1 MKKGQ
6 LDVTDREGMAKFLLA
21 VDKAAPIECVCYAPA
36 TPGLHVCLRSC
47 CADREVCSCV
57 IANAGVSEGVL
68 KLERELEEATRA
80 LFSINVDGVFNTVLP
95 LLAPMRE
102 RRTGR
107 IVIMSSAAAS
117 VPLPGG
123 VAYSATKA
131 AVRTYGEALRAAV
144 YRDGLRVNVICPG
157 YVESDMTAANK
168 ASMGSLMSM
177 KTAVRIM
184 TRGIAD
190 DVPVL
195 QFPAGMHTGLWI
207 FGRVLP
213 PNLLHTLSHRRL
225 IPGLGYFKAKRERK

>member
-1 MKKGQ
+1 M
-6 LDVTDREGMAKFLLA
+6 
-21 VDKAAPIECVCYAPA
+21 
-36 TPGLHVCLRSC
+36 
-47 CADREVCSCV
+47 
-57 IANAGVSEGVL
+57 IANAGVSESVL

-195 QFPAGMHTGLWI
+195 QFPAGMHTGLWV

-225 IPGLGYFKAKRERK
+225 IPGLGYFKAKRTAEAKRERK

>member
-1 MKKGQ
+1 MFPQRQGFTF
-6 LDVTDREGMAKFLLA
+6 VC
-21 VDKAAPIECVCYAPA
+21 AA
-36 TPGLHVCLRSC
+36 C
-47 CADREVCSCV
+47 CADREPARLLRSCV

-195 QFPAGMHTGLWI
+195 QFPADMHTGLWI